1 MLEQIARRGGARR
14 RFRLLASPT
23 FRQPA
28 AFGVFRWTIVLP
40 EDVLRN
46 FDSSELYAL
55 LAHEAAHLVRGDAL
69 WLWVGRILCSC
80 FAMQP
85 LNFVARR
92 EWRRSSELLCDQW
105 AVHHAANGLALARCL
120 TRVAESNSL
129 AAPRLQALWAL
140 GTPSHLSQ
148 RVERLL
154 DGACES
160 DVWGSRTRRR
170 LITIAALG
178 IATAFVWGAPRTT
191 ISANARE
198 PLSAGRDEPRAVERA
213 NIGMLGNDLS
223 ELRAEID
230 HVTHLVQSRLPA
242 NRKATQFA
250 KRISARASALKTR
263 YEKLAWAAGPP
274 KDGAAEANHEVY

>member
-1 MLEQIARRGGARR
+1 L
-14 RFRLLASPT
+14 FH
-23 FRQPA
+23 
-28 AFGVFRWTIVLP
+28 WTIVLP

-46 FDSSELYAL
+46 FDPSELYAL
-55 LAHEAAHLVRGDAL
+55 LAHESAHLVRGDAL

-80 FAMQP
+80 LAIQP

-154 DGACES
+154 EGACES
-160 DVWGSRTRRR
+160 DAWATRARRR

-178 IATAFVWGAPRTT
+178 IATVFVWAAPRTT
-191 ISANARE
+191 VLANARE
-198 PLSAGRDEPRAVERA
+198 RLSAGGVEEQA
-213 NIGMLGNDLS
+213 LEHTNIRLIGNDLRDLS
-223 ELRAEID
+223 AEIN
-230 HVTHLVQSRLPA
+230 HVSHLVQSRLPA
-242 NRKATQFA
+242 NPNAIELA
-250 KRISARASALKTR
+250 KRISARASELKSR
-263 YEKLAWAAGPP
+263 YERLVNAARPP
-274 KDGAAEANHEVY
+274 SDAAAEAIDEPY

>member
-1 MLEQIARRGGARR
+1 
-14 RFRLLASPT
+14 
-23 FRQPA
+23 
-28 AFGVFRWTIVLP
+28 
-40 EDVLRN
+40 
-46 FDSSELYAL
+46 
-55 LAHEAAHLVRGDAL
+55 
-69 WLWVGRILCSC
+69 
-80 FAMQP
+80 
-85 LNFVARR
+85 VARR